1 MYVEKLH
8 SLTVG
13 NSKFI
18 NDIGLVLMK
27 ELQYLTDEEHGQV
40 LKLLLTRILPKQKQ
54 PQIVGL
60 AAVVGKSED
69 AVKSNA
75 SSIHSKIEN

>member
-1 MYVEKLH
+1 MHSEKLY
-8 SLTVG
+8 SLPVG

-18 NDIGLVLMK
+18 NDIGLVLM
-27 ELQYLTDEEHGQV
+27 EEFQCLTDEKRRQV

>member
-1 MYVEKLH
+1 MHVKKLH

-27 ELQYLTDEEHGQV
+27 ELQCLTDEEHGQV
-40 LKLLLTRILPKQKQ
+40 LKLLLTRILSKQK
-54 PQIVGL
+54 
-60 AAVVGKSED
+60 
-69 AVKSNA
+69 
-75 SSIHSKIEN
+75 